1 MKQQLDK
8 LLESYATEAM
18 QEGAKVTVTTEQV
31 DAYMKQVLDETK
43 QEEIIEKGGSEL
55 KLNNKK
61 LHISVL
67 EN

>member
-1 MKQQLDK
+1 
-8 LLESYATEAM
+8 M

-43 QEEIIEKGGSEL
+43 QEEIVEKGGSEL